1 MIDERINKSLQE
13 LENQL
18 KEVESARKQVQN
30 TVNSFDGLNTTTSNY
45 VSSLNNIKIKLDEVV
60 KLIGEDYKKKVQDFE
75 SDRAKIV
82 NSASAVLTKI
92 ENKAEEIQNSVDENI
107 KSVQSKLLYSIIIN
121 VVILIALIAM
131 FFAK

>member
-45 VSSLNNIKIKLDEVV
+45 VSSLNNIKTKLDEVV

-82 NSASAVLTKI
+82 NSANAVLTKI
-92 ENKAEEIQNSVDENI
+92 EHKAEEIQNSVDENI
-107 KSVQSKLLYSIIIN
+107 KSVQSKLLYSLILN
-121 VVILIALIAM
+121 VVILIALVAM
-131 FFAK
+131 FFGK